1 MKHALTAALAA
12 LALAS
17 APQQA
22 EAQFFKKLG
31 QALDKVEKA
40 VDKVLDT
47 GSEATTAGQQTAAD
61 GTKVACN
68 LGGFTIEYKGV
79 TWYKDFCGVDFM
91 LTNSGAKTERVYYF
105 DKLKAIG
112 ADGTQLQARSLVG
125 GSVTSLGNGDFDF
138 EPGVPVKVTF
148 ALFDIPRG
156 GTTVSLCQMRTQQHT
171 PTGGYQDRYIE
182 FRNVVVPPMPTAG
195 KAASGPFKGVWTL
208 KGNGVEGKLTL
219 DFYGKS
225 IDGTDA
231 MGNEMKCYGTIYV
244 AYGQNVDDCPI
255 TAWEANG
262 NTATVTYLGGRDGNT
277 YSSVLTLDPATG
289 KVTVSGTRIL
299 KDEGMGDCY
308 VNDELVFKR

>member
-47 GSEATTAGQQTAAD
+47 GSETAATGQQTAAD

-68 LGGFTIEYKGV
+68 LSGFTIEYKGV

-91 LTNSGAKTERVYYF
+91 LTNNGAKTERVYYF

-125 GSVTSLGNGDFDF
+125 GSVTSLGNGDS
-138 EPGVPVKVTF
+138 PCSTCRAA
-148 ALFDIPRG
+148 ALR
-156 GTTVSLCQMRTQQHT
+156 
-171 PTGGYQDRYIE
+171 
-182 FRNVVVPPMPTAG
+182 
-195 KAASGPFKGVWTL
+195 
-208 KGNGVEGKLTL
+208 
-219 DFYGKS
+219 
-225 IDGTDA
+225 
-231 MGNEMKCYGTIYV
+231 
-244 AYGQNVDDCPI
+244 
-255 TAWEANG
+255 
-262 NTATVTYLGGRDGNT
+262 
-277 YSSVLTLDPATG
+277 
-289 KVTVSGTRIL
+289 
-299 KDEGMGDCY
+299 
-308 VNDELVFKR
+308 